1 MTEKEM
7 YKFIAFALK
16 DMLGDEPF
24 NNDDER
30 FREECD
36 SEDNDK

>member
-1 MTEKEM
+1 
-7 YKFIAFALK
+7 
-16 DMLGDEPF
+16 MLGDEPF

-36 SEDNDK
+36 SDDNDK

>member
-1 MTEKEM
+1 MEDKH
-7 YKFIAFALK
+7 YKVIARALK

-36 SEDNDK
+36 SDDNDK

>member
-1 MTEKEM
+1 MKEEEM
-7 YKFIAFALK
+7 YKLIAWALK
-16 DMLGDEPF
+16 DMLGEEPF

-36 SEDNDK
+36 SDEDDR